1 MSKFLPFT
9 IAAVTPFTEQGDFD
23 PKSVPGL
30 ILYLVKEA
38 NAPGLLICGSTGEQ
52 HIMSIEDRLELYSIV
67 RNTVGSDYP
76 LYAGVAAFTTK
87 DAIRLAKGAEKN
99 RYQAIM
105 LGFPPYRIP
114 TQKEAIEYVI
124 DVCKAIPSTPVF
136 LYNNPK
142 RTGFDLSVES
152 LINIVNQVANVEG
165 LKQAGNRS
173 DVPLAMQQLTREIQF
188 LSGFDAT
195 IVKDFQMG
203 YSAVT
208 SIAANI
214 YPKETAELI
223 RWIQNGE
230 KGKKIEEL
238 QTLIRDAITFVGEN
252 GTLPCLKYILRKRG
266 ASAGFCPPPLKD
278 PSMDVKL
285 SLDKYC

>member
-1 MSKFLPFT
+1 MGKFLPFT

-30 ILYLVKEA
+30 IQYLVKEA

-52 HIMSIEDRLELYSIV
+52 HIMSIEDRLELYSSV
-67 RNTVGSDYP
+67 RNTVGTNYP

-87 DAIRLAKGAEKN
+87 DAIRLAKGAEKDG
-99 RYQAIM
+99 YQAVM

-124 DVCKAIPSTPVF
+124 DVCKAIPSTLVF

-142 RTGFDLSVES
+142 RTGFNLSVES
-152 LINIVNQVANVEG
+152 LVNIVNQVPNVEG
-165 LKQAGNRS
+165 LKQAGNRA
-173 DVPLAMQQLTREIQF
+173 DVPLAILQLSRKIQF

-195 IVKDFQMG
+195 IVEDFQMG
-203 YSAVT
+203 YSAIT
-208 SIAANI
+208 SIAGNI
-214 YPKETAELI
+214 FPNQTAELI
-223 RWIQNGE
+223 HWIENGE
-230 KGKKIEEL
+230 KGNKIEER

-252 GTLPCLKYILRKRG
+252 GALPCLKYILRKRG
-266 ASAGFCPPPLKD
+266 VSAGFCPPPLKD
-278 PSMDVKL
+278 PSTDLAL